1 MPTTIMKYPEVQNYF
16 GGKFI
21 PCSTNRFLDVI
32 SPTDGKLL
40 SKVPLSSREDLNEA
54 VTAAHDAFLKWS
66 KVPVKERVQVFFR
79 YKALLEKHTME
90 LSLLIQEENGK
101 TQIGRAHV

>member
-32 SPTDGKLL
+32 SHGWKAII
-40 SKVPLSSREDLNEA
+40 KSS
-54 VTAAHDAFLKWS
+54 AFLKGRT
-66 KVPVKERVQVFFR
+66 ER
-79 YKALLEKHTME
+79 
-90 LSLLIQEENGK
+90 
-101 TQIGRAHV
+101 GRNCGA